1 MNQEKIQS
9 SIYPEKQMPYTV
21 WCKKFKVGSR
31 VQKYTTKNFYKDGE
45 YDYEKFIKMIQN
57 YGADKKQR
65 SSMWSESLDRLRNL
79 LAI

>member
-1 MNQEKIQS
+1 
-9 SIYPEKQMPYTV
+9 
-21 WCKKFKVGSR
+21 
-31 VQKYTTKNFYKDGE
+31 
-45 YDYEKFIKMIQN
+45 MIQN